1 MFSVILRKFRDR
13 STAPTAPHP
22 QPQADTQAAPD
33 EMTASPTCY
42 GIIPAR
48 YASSRFPG
56 KPLADIAG
64 MPMFWHV
71 YHRAARCPEF
81 ARVVLAT
88 DDERI
93 AEAARKLDVPFVMT
107 RPDHESGTD
116 RVYEAACQLGGDAAL
131 PDDAVVVN
139 IQGDEPALDPRML
152 SQLVAPFAA
161 GAGSDQVRVTTLAMA
176 IDAAEAASPDRV
188 KVVTAANGDAL
199 YFSRAAIP
207 FARDGGAHTGEN
219 GEGPGYLGHV
229 GLYAFRLEAL
239 RAFTQLPPSRLERRE
254 RLEQLRLLE
263 NGIPIRVVP
272 TTYRTHGVDRPEDIG
287 IIINLLGENEG

>member
-1 MFSVILRKFRDR
+1 
-13 STAPTAPHP
+13 
-22 QPQADTQAAPD
+22 
-33 EMTASPTCY
+33 MTAFPTCY

-71 YHRAARCPEF
+71 YQRAARCPEF
-81 ARVVLAT
+81 CKVVLAT
-88 DDERI
+88 DDARI
-93 AEAARKLDVPFVMT
+93 AEAAHRLNVPCVMT

-116 RVYEAACQLGGDAAL
+116 RVYEAACLLGRAEGGASGAAL

-152 SQLVAPFAA
+152 SQLVAPFRAA
-161 GAGSDQVRVTTLAMA
+161 EGGDRVRVATLAMT
-176 IDAAEAASPDRV
+176 ISAAEAASPDRV

-207 FARDGGAHTGEN
+207 FARDDSAQTGDAAA
-219 GEGPGYLGHV
+219 GPAYLGHV

-239 RAFTQLPPSRLERRE
+239 RAFTQLPPSSLERRE
-254 RLEQLRLLE
+254 KLEQLRLLE

>member
-1 MFSVILRKFRDR
+1 
-13 STAPTAPHP
+13 
-22 QPQADTQAAPD
+22 
-33 EMTASPTCY
+33 MTAFPTCY

-71 YHRAARCPEF
+71 YQRAARCPEF
-81 ARVVLAT
+81 SKVVLAT

-93 AEAARKLDVPFVMT
+93 AEAAHRLDVPFVMT

-116 RVYEAACQLGGDAAL
+116 RVYEAACLLGRDLEPSGTAEL
-131 PDDAVVVN
+131 PDDTVVVN

-161 GAGSDQVRVTTLAMA
+161 AGDGARVRVTTLAMP

-188 KVVTAANGDAL
+188 KVVTATNGDAL

-207 FARDGGAHTGEN
+207 FARDGSAHE
-219 GEGPGYLGHV
+219 GEGSPAYLGHV

-239 RAFTQLPPSRLERRE
+239 RAFTQLAPSSLERRE
-254 RLEQLRLLE
+254 KLEQLRLLE

-272 TTYRTHGVDRPEDIG
+272 TAYRTHGVDRPEDIG

>member
-1 MFSVILRKFRDR
+1 
-13 STAPTAPHP
+13 
-22 QPQADTQAAPD
+22 
-33 EMTASPTCY
+33 MTASPSCY

-71 YHRAARCPEF
+71 YRRAARCPEL
-81 ARVVLAT
+81 REVVLAT

-93 AEAARKLDVPFVMT
+93 AEAAHRLGVPFVMT
-107 RPDHESGTD
+107 RPDHASGTD
-116 RVYEAACQLGGDAAL
+116 RVYEAACQLGGAEKL

-161 GAGSDQVRVTTLAMA
+161 GPDGPDGADRADGADGARVRVTTLAMA

-207 FARDGGAHTGEN
+207 FARDGGAH
-219 GEGPGYLGHV
+219 GPAYLGHV

-239 RAFTQLPPSRLERRE
+239 RAFTQLPPSSLERRE
-254 RLEQLRLLE
+254 KLEQLRLLE

-272 TTYRTHGVDRPEDIG
+272 TTCRTHGVDRPEDIG

>member
-1 MFSVILRKFRDR
+1 
-13 STAPTAPHP
+13 
-22 QPQADTQAAPD
+22 
-33 EMTASPTCY
+33 MTAFPTCY

-71 YHRAARCPEF
+71 YQRAARCPEL
-81 ARVVLAT
+81 RKVVLAT

-93 AEAARKLDVPFVMT
+93 AEAAHRLDVPFVMT

-116 RVYEAACQLGGDAAL
+116 RVYEAACLLGRDLESSGKAGL

-161 GAGSDQVRVTTLAMA
+161 AEDGARVRVATLAMT
-176 IDAAEAASPDRV
+176 IGAAEAASPDRV

-207 FARDGGAHTGEN
+207 FARDGGAQAGDAATGQT
-219 GEGPGYLGHV
+219 GQTGQTGPGPAYLGHV

-239 RAFTQLPPSRLERRE
+239 RAFTQLAPSSLERRE
-254 RLEQLRLLE
+254 KLEQLRLLE

-272 TTYRTHGVDRPEDIG
+272 TTCRTHGVDRPEDIG

>member
-1 MFSVILRKFRDR
+1 
-13 STAPTAPHP
+13 
-22 QPQADTQAAPD
+22 
-33 EMTASPTCY
+33 MTAFPTCY

-71 YHRAARCPEF
+71 YQRAARCPEF
-81 ARVVLAT
+81 RKVVLAT

-93 AEAARKLDVPFVMT
+93 AQAAHRLDVPFVMT

-116 RVYEAACQLGGDAAL
+116 RVYEAACLLGRDLESSGKAGL

-152 SQLVAPFAA
+152 SQLVAPFTAA
-161 GAGSDQVRVTTLAMA
+161 KDGARVRVATLAMA

-207 FARDGGAHTGEN
+207 FARDGGVQAGDAADGQPNQSGHS
-219 GEGPGYLGHV
+219 GPGPAYLGHV

-239 RAFTQLPPSRLERRE
+239 RAFTQLAPSSLERRE
-254 RLEQLRLLE
+254 KLEQLRLLE

>member
-1 MFSVILRKFRDR
+1 
-13 STAPTAPHP
+13 
-22 QPQADTQAAPD
+22 
-33 EMTASPTCY
+33 MTASPSCY

-71 YHRAARCPEF
+71 YRRAARCPEL
-81 ARVVLAT
+81 REVVLAT

-93 AEAARKLDVPFVMT
+93 AEAAHRLGVPFVMT
-107 RPDHESGTD
+107 RPDHASGTD
-116 RVYEAACQLGGDAAL
+116 RVYEAACLLRDAEGKGL

-161 GAGSDQVRVTTLAMA
+161 GPNGPNGPDGPDRANGADGARVRVTTLAMA

-207 FARDGGAHTGEN
+207 FDRGGGAH
-219 GEGPGYLGHV
+219 GPAYLGHV

-239 RAFTQLPPSRLERRE
+239 RAFTQLPPSSLERRE
-254 RLEQLRLLE
+254 KLEQLRLLE

>member
-1 MFSVILRKFRDR
+1 
-13 STAPTAPHP
+13 
-22 QPQADTQAAPD
+22 
-33 EMTASPTCY
+33 MTASPSCY

-71 YHRAARCPEF
+71 YRRAARCPELCE
-81 ARVVLAT
+81 VVLAT

-93 AEAARKLDVPFVMT
+93 AEAAHRLGVPFVMT
-107 RPDHESGTD
+107 RPDHASGTD
-116 RVYEAACQLGGDAAL
+116 RVYEAACQLGGAEKL

-161 GAGSDQVRVTTLAMA
+161 GPNGPDGADGPDRADGADGARVRVTTLAMA

-207 FARDGGAHTGEN
+207 FARDGGAH
-219 GEGPGYLGHV
+219 GPAYLGHV

-239 RAFTQLPPSRLERRE
+239 RAFTQLPPSSLERRE
-254 RLEQLRLLE
+254 KLEQLRLLE